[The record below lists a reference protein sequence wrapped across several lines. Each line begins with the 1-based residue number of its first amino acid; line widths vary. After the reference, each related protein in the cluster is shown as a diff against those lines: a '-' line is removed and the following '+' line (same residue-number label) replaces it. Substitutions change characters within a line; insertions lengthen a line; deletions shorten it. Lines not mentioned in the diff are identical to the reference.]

1 MSLSDSF
8 DHWCFA
14 EYETGAA
21 GMALYRVV
29 FGVYLAV
36 AILGWPGSR
45 TWLAEVPDAAYLP
58 PPGPM
63 QLFGGFPSTSVIWG
77 LEAALLVGA
86 VMLIAGLGRRWLVV
100 ALGVGLLTY
109 DGFLFATGKID
120 HGTHLVTMLPLVLAW
135 APGFGVPAG
144 ADAVSTHADSP
155 LVDGRGWPK
164 ALLALLVGFAMFTAG
179 AEKLVWGWLSPG
191 DQAIQNFLYQ
201 NAEVYGRSGLLTEV
215 VQGTI
220 PWYIWEGLDW
230 TTVIFEIG
238 FLFAVVSRRWFRGFC
253 VAAVFF
259 HLGVFLI
266 LSISFLHQLIVYAA
280 FLDWD
285 RLASREGVAR
295 WRNRLQAWWQGPWW
309 RSAVAVTSVV
319 AMLAG
324 SKVFVDRVL
333 RGIYIKDDALFG
345 YIAFGVGVAV
355 ALAAAGRAMMSF
367 LRAEQGSSDMR
378 VEDGE

>member
-1 MSLSDSF
+1 
-8 DHWCFA
+8 
-14 EYETGAA
+14 
-21 GMALYRVV
+21 MALYRVL

-36 AILGWPGSR
+36 AILEWPGSR
-45 TWLAEVPDAAYLP
+45 TWLAEVPDAAYSP

-63 QLFGGFPSTSVIWG
+63 QLFGGFPNVTVIWG

-86 VMLIAGLGRRWLVV
+86 VMLIAGLGRRWLAV

-144 ADAVSTHADSP
+144 AETESTNADSS

-179 AEKLVWGWLSPG
+179 AEKIVWGWLSPG

-201 NAEVYGRSGLLTEV
+201 NAEVYGRTGLLTEV

-230 TTVIFEIG
+230 ATVIFEVG
-238 FLFAVVSRRWFRGFC
+238 FLFAVISRRWFRGFC

-266 LSISFLHQLIVYAA
+266 LSISFLHQLVVYAA

-285 RLASREGVAR
+285 RLASRERVAR
-295 WRNRLQAWWQGPWW
+295 WRDRLQRWWRGAWW
-309 RSAVAVTSVV
+309 RSVVVVTSLV
-319 AMLAG
+319 AALAG

-345 YIAFGVGVAV
+345 YIAFAVGVAV
-355 ALAAAGRAMMSF
+355 AVGAAGNAMMSP
-367 LRAEQGSSDMR
+367 RRVEEGSGGAPA
-378 VEDGE
+378 EDGE